1 MSRGGSG
8 DVLAGMTASFRCQGF
23 DAVTSAA
30 MAVYI
35 HGKAGDIAREKFSE
49 YAMLPTDIISSL
61 SDVFK
66 NQDF

>member
-1 MSRGGSG
+1 
-8 DVLAGMTASFRCQGF
+8 
-23 DAVTSAA
+23 

-49 YAMLPTDIISSL
+49 CAMLPTDIISSL